1 MVLRLRKEE
10 EKDGLKELLTQ
21 LTMEMRT
28 KYFQEDE
35 NQQNSPQDT
44 QNKVESK
51 LLGKYLIP
59 QTR

>member
-35 NQQNSPQDT
+35 NKQNSPQDT
-44 QNKVESK
+44 QNNVESK
-51 LLGKYLIP
+51 LLGKCYFKH
-59 QTR
+59 TD

>member
-35 NQQNSPQDT
+35 NQHNSLQDT
-44 QNKVESK
+44 QNNVESK